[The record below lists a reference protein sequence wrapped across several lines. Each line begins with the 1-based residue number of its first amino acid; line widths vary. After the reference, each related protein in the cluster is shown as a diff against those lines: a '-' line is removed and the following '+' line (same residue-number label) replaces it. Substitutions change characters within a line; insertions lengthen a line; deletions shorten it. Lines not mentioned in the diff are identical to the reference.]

1 MKKLIFFLSWI
12 LISVISCNKND
23 GIESR
28 WEIFNNFPK
37 NKYYSHDI
45 MPEKY
50 MDCYGL
56 WDVYGTSGGFSAGGY
71 SKDFDQL
78 ILKKNGIFGIVRND
92 SLIAYG
98 KMILDDESTNKP
110 ICKFVFD
117 EKANI
122 QLFYDNEKYLQLKGL
137 DSLNLTA
144 PCCDRFHIHLKRK
157 I

>member
-1 MKKLIFFLSWI
+1 MKKLIFYLSWI
-12 LISVISCNKND
+12 LISIISCNKND

-50 MDCYGL
+50 LDCYGL
-56 WDVYGTSGGFSAGGY
+56 WDVYGTSGGFSGGGY
-71 SKDFDQL
+71 AKDFDQL

-98 KMILDDESTNKP
+98 KMILQTENNGELL
-110 ICKFVFD
+110 CKFKFED
-117 EKANI
+117 PINI
-122 QLFYDNEKYLQLKGL
+122 NLYHDNEAYIKLDGT
-137 DSLNLTA
+137 DSLTLSA
-144 PCCDRFHIHLKRK
+144 PCCDRYNIHLIRK
-157 I
+157 